1 MKTCKMS
8 QYFEEPRASPILI
21 TDGNLP
27 KSSANMI
34 MMLGSFE
41 KVIGK
46 EEIVARNIMQDVGL
60 MSAETSCH
68 MFCVAYSHLSS
79 FVW

>member
-1 MKTCKMS
+1 MKS
-8 QYFEEPRASPILI
+8 LASPILI

-34 MMLGSFE
+34 MMLGGFE

-46 EEIVARNIMQDVGL
+46 EEIVARNIMQDLGL
-60 MSAETSCH
+60 MSAVSAHVICSALRIRTCRALCGEP
-68 MFCVAYSHLSS
+68 
-79 FVW
+79 